1 MVNLVNL
8 GINRKTANT
17 FNNSLDTV
25 LEIKKSA
32 VLCAAYHYANIEFM
46 HAESNFNNADP
57 EYLEIAILELQA
69 KRLKRDLLFKQYLE
83 CNKKIKNSLQA

>member
-8 GINRKTANT
+8 GINRKTAIK
-17 FNNSLDTV
+17 FKENSDTV
-25 LEIKKSA
+25 MEIQKSV

-57 EYLEIAILELQA
+57 EYLDIAILELQA
-69 KRLKRDLLFKQYLE
+69 KRLKRDLLFTQYLE
-83 CNKKIKNSLQA
+83 CQRNIKNSLQV